1 MSRADRPGL
10 QPAPHGHRSH
20 RGAAPRSQ
28 GTGRGRRLLAT
39 VGVMVLVVGG
49 VLFAFHSGQQSGSQ
63 APTRVPAHY
72 QQPLQ
77 DLHDAV
83 DG

>member
-1 MSRADRPGL
+1 VVL
-10 QPAPHGHRSH
+10 
-20 RGAAPRSQ
+20 
-28 GTGRGRRLLAT
+28 
-39 VGVMVLVVGG
+39 VLVVGG
-49 VLFAFHSGQQSGSQ
+49 VLWAFHTGQQSGSQ
-63 APTRVPAHY
+63 APTRLPAQL